1 MTAAA
6 PPRLD
11 PAKSEAFAGSLLDTL
26 NRGTLALMIS
36 IGHRTGLYDAMA
48 ELDGSTSAQ
57 IAAAARLD
65 ERYVREWLGA
75 MACGKVVE
83 YDPDRQTFHLPAEH
97 AAWLTRAA
105 APNNLAV
112 TMQWISVLG
121 HVEDQIVERFRAGGG
136 IGYECFHRFHE
147 VMAAESEQTVVAALR
162 DVILPMVPDVIE
174 QLDAGIDVLDVG
186 CGSGKAACRLAEL
199 FPRSRFTG
207 YDLCQEAV
215 DAATAFARDQGL
227 TNITFQQRSAIDLGP
242 ADAFDLVTGFDV
254 VHDQKEPDTVLRQIR
269 RVLRPGG
276 TFLMQ
281 DIRASSHLEN
291 NLDGPVAPMLYTIS
305 TMHCMTVSLAQ
316 DGAGLGTCWGEEL
329 ALQMLDD
336 AGFGSV
342 RVEKPEHDI
351 QNNFY
356 ICQTAE

>member
-1 MTAAA
+1 MTTAA
-6 PPRLD
+6 PPELD
-11 PAKSEAFAGSLLDTL
+11 PVKSEAFAEGLLDTL
-26 NRGTLALMIS
+26 NKASLSLMIS
-36 IGHRTGLYDAMA
+36 LGHRTGLFDAMA
-48 ELDGSTSAQ
+48 RLDRSTSAQ
-57 IAAAARLD
+57 IADAARLD
-65 ERYVREWLGA
+65 ERYVREWLAA
-75 MACGKVVE
+75 MACGKLVE
-83 YDPDRQTFHLPAEH
+83 YDAASRTFHLPAEH

-121 HVEDQIVERFRAGGG
+121 HVEDQIVDRFRAGGG

-162 DVILPMVPDVIE
+162 DVILPMVPNVTE
-174 QLDAGIDVLDVG
+174 RLEAGIDVLDVG

-199 FPRSRFTG
+199 FPGSRFTG
-207 YDLCQEAV
+207 YDLCPEAV
-215 DAATAFARDQGL
+215 EAAGALARDRGL
-227 TNITFQQRSAIDLGP
+227 TNVSFRPRSAVDLGP
-242 ADAFDLVTGFDV
+242 ADTFDLVTGFDV
-254 VHDQKEPDTVLRQIR
+254 VHDQKEPDTVLREIR

-291 NLDGPVAPMLYTIS
+291 NLDAPVAPMLYTIS

-316 DGAGLGTCWGEEL
+316 GGAGLGTCWGEEL
-329 ALQMLDD
+329 ALDMLAD
-336 AGFGSV
+336 AGFNRV
-342 RVEKPEHDI
+342 RVEKPAHDI

-356 ICQTAE
+356 ICRAEG